1 MSKSQDSPQGLNVE
15 QVLRLHNLTKDV
27 SKFCE
32 RQLRTYL
39 DAVAPLFR
47 PRRILGDFVEGSGRE
62 GAVGAAQNLT
72 ELRETFQRACGR
84 PIDLHRELTTPVES
98 ISTQLQIYPWEY
110 LHEIPTNNSRKKV
123 KVSSRWSGPCVIPLL
138 IPYRCSGK
146 SLPVDM
152 SAIKLTLANLCCGHV

>member
-123 KVSSRWSGPCVIPLL
+123 KVSSPLVWAVCY
-138 IPYRCSGK
+138 PSAY
-146 SLPVDM
+146 SLSMFRQVV
-152 SAIKLTLANLCCGHV
+152 TGG